1 MIFIK
6 YIFVGVL
13 NTVVHWVVFYGL
25 YILNVKQ
32 YLGNFIGFCCAVIF
46 SYIIN
51 AKYNFQSKQSLRGFS
66 LFFCLMGGLNLG
78 VGGLADN
85 LNLLPF
91 YTLVISSGLSL
102 FFGYILSRYFVFKVI
117 K

>member
-1 MIFIK
+1 MIFVK
-6 YIFVGVL
+6 YVFIGLL
-13 NTVVHWVVFYGL
+13 NTVIHWIVFYWL

-46 SYIIN
+46 SYIMN
-51 AKYNFQSKQSLRGFS
+51 AKYNFQSKQSLKKFS
-66 LFFCLMGGLNLG
+66 LFFCLMSTLNLG
-78 VGGLADN
+78 MGGLADY

-91 YTLVISSGLSL
+91 FTLVVSSGLS
-102 FFGYILSRYFVFKVI
+102 FFVGYIVSKYFVFKVI

>member
-1 MIFIK
+1 M
-6 YIFVGVL
+6 
-13 NTVVHWVVFYGL
+13 NT
-25 YILNVKQ
+25 
-32 YLGNFIGFCCAVIF
+32 
-46 SYIIN
+46 
-51 AKYNFQSKQSLRGFS
+51 KYNFNSRQSIRNFG

-102 FFGYILSRYFVFKVI
+102 FIGYILSRYFLFKVV